1 MTRNERLTTL
11 ENVIDKN
18 RRSFYVID
26 KALKEICDDRLYR
39 FLLFKTFE
47 AYTRARWEIGKSQ
60 AYRLIEACHVIDN
73 LSPIGD
79 ILPENESQVRS
90 LAPLAPAIQ
99 RKIWHDFLLTGMEL
113 SALNIRK
120 YINSSITD
128 NHGTQ
133 ADLTEIISNTY
144 KEATL
149 AMLEQIRQAQSDGWQ
164 STSQEAGLFW
174 NRVMKEKIMFG
185 TSLKGRQNDTR

>member
-18 RRSFYVID
+18 RRSFYVIG
-26 KALKEICDDRLYR
+26 KALKEIRDDRLYR

-120 YINSSITD
+120 YIASSITG
-128 NHGTQ
+128 NYGTQ
-133 ADLTEIISNTY
+133 TDRTEIISNTY

-174 NRVMKEKIMFG
+174 NRVMKEKIMSG
-185 TSLKGRQNDTR
+185 TSLKGEAK

>member
-1 MTRNERLTTL
+1 MQKERLTTL
-11 ENVIDKN
+11 EKVIDKN
-18 RRSFYVID
+18 RRSFYVIG
-26 KALKEICDDRLYR
+26 KALKEIRDDRLYR

-90 LAPLAPAIQ
+90 LAPLSAAVQ
-99 RKIWHDFLLTGMEL
+99 RKIRRDFLMTDMEL
-113 SALNIRK
+113 SALNIRR
-120 YINSSITD
+120 YIASCITGNPD
-128 NHGTQ
+128 TPDRTG
-133 ADLTEIISNTY
+133 IISDTY

-149 AMLEQIRQAQSDGWQ
+149 AMFEQIRQAQSDGWQ

-174 NRVMKEKIMFG
+174 NRVMKEKIMSD
-185 TSLKGRQNDTR
+185 TLKGGQNNAQ

>member
-1 MTRNERLTTL
+1 MQKERLTTL
-11 ENVIDKN
+11 EKVIDKN
-18 RRSFYVID
+18 RRSFYVIG
-26 KALKEICDDRLYR
+26 KALKEIRDDRLYR

-60 AYRLIEACHVIDN
+60 AYRLIEACRIMDN

-90 LAPLAPAIQ
+90 LAPLSAAVQ
-99 RKIWHDFLLTGMEL
+99 RKIWHDFLMTNMEL

-120 YINSSITD
+120 YIASCITD

-133 ADLTEIISNTY
+133 VDRTGIISNTY

-164 STSQEAGLFW
+164 STSQVASLFW
-174 NRVMKEKIMFG
+174 NRVMKEKIISDM
-185 TSLKGRQNDTR
+185 SLKGGQNDTQ

>member
-1 MTRNERLTTL
+1 MQKERLTTL
-11 ENVIDKN
+11 EKVIDKN
-18 RRSFYVID
+18 RRSFYVIG
-26 KALKEICDDRLYR
+26 KALNEIRDDRLYR

-99 RKIWHDFLLTGMEL
+99 RKIWHDFLMTGMEL

-174 NRVMKEKIMFG
+174 NRVMKEKIMSG
-185 TSLKGRQNDTR
+185 TLLKREAR

>member
-18 RRSFYVID
+18 RRSFYVIG

-60 AYRLIEACHVIDN
+60 AYRLIEACQVIDN

-99 RKIWHDFLLTGMEL
+99 RKTWHDFLMTGMEL

-120 YINSSITD
+120 YIASCITG
-128 NHGTQ
+128 NPGTQ
-133 ADLTEIISNTY
+133 TDRTGIISDTY
-144 KEATL
+144 KKATL
-149 AMLEQIRQAQSDGWQ
+149 AMLEQIRQAQNDGWQ
-164 STSQEAGLFW
+164 STSREAGLFW
-174 NRVMKEKIMFG
+174 NRVMKEKIMSG
-185 TSLKGRQNDTR
+185 MSIKGRQNDTR

>member
-1 MTRNERLTTL
+1 
-11 ENVIDKN
+11 
-18 RRSFYVID
+18 
-26 KALKEICDDRLYR
+26 
-39 FLLFKTFE
+39 
-47 AYTRARWEIGKSQ
+47 
-60 AYRLIEACHVIDN
+60 

-90 LAPLAPAIQ
+90 LASLAPAAQ
-99 RKIWHDFLLTGMEL
+99 RKIWRDFLMTGMEL

-133 ADLTEIISNTY
+133 ADRTGIISDTY
-144 KEATL
+144 KKATM

-174 NRVMKEKIMFG
+174 NRVMKEKIMSG
-185 TSLKGRQNDTR
+185 TLLKGEAR

>member
-18 RRSFYVID
+18 RRSFYVIG

-90 LAPLAPAIQ
+90 LASLAPAAQ
-99 RKIWHDFLLTGMEL
+99 RKIWRDFLMTDMEL

-128 NHGTQ
+128 NHSME
-133 ADLTEIISNTY
+133 ADLTEIISDTY

-174 NRVMKEKIMFG
+174 NRVMKEKIMSG
-185 TSLKGRQNDTR
+185 TLLKREAR

>member
-1 MTRNERLTTL
+1 MQKERLTAL
-11 ENVIDKN
+11 ENIINKN
-18 RRSFYVID
+18 RRSFYVIG
-26 KALKEICDDRLYR
+26 KALREIRDDRLYR

-60 AYRLIEACHVIDN
+60 AYRLIEACRVMDN

-90 LAPLAPAIQ
+90 LAALAPAIQ
-99 RKIWHDFLLTGMEL
+99 RKIWSDFLMTGVEL

-120 YINSSITD
+120 YIASSI
-128 NHGTQ
+128 NGKHGTR
-133 ADLTEIISNTY
+133 ADRTGIISNAY

-174 NRVMKEKIMFG
+174 NRVMKEKIMSD
-185 TSLKGRQNDTR
+185 TLKGRQNDTQ

>member
-1 MTRNERLTTL
+1 MQKERLTTL
-11 ENVIDKN
+11 EKVIDKN
-18 RRSFYVID
+18 RRSFYEIG
-26 KALKEICDDRLYR
+26 KAFKEICDDRLYR

-90 LAPLAPAIQ
+90 LAPLSATVQ
-99 RKIWHDFLLTGMEL
+99 RKIWRDFLMTDMEL

-120 YINSSITD
+120 YIDSCMTG

-133 ADLTEIISNTY
+133 VDRTGIISNTY

-149 AMLEQIRQAQSDGWQ
+149 TMLEQIRQAQSDGWR
-164 STSQEAGLFW
+164 STSQEASLFW
-174 NRVMKEKIMFG
+174 NRVMKEKIMSG
-185 TSLKGRQNDTR
+185 TFKGEAK

>member
-1 MTRNERLTTL
+1 MQKERLTTL
-11 ENVIDKN
+11 EKVIDKN
-18 RRSFYVID
+18 RRSFYVIG
-26 KALKEICDDRLYR
+26 KALKEIRDDRLYR

-90 LAPLAPAIQ
+90 LAPLSAAVQ
-99 RKIWHDFLLTGMEL
+99 RKTWHDFLMTGMEL
-113 SALNIRK
+113 SALNIRR
-120 YINSSITD
+120 YIASCITGKHD
-128 NHGTQ
+128 TQ
-133 ADLTEIISNTY
+133 ADLTGIISDTY

-149 AMLEQIRQAQSDGWQ
+149 SMLEQIRQAQSDGWQ

-174 NRVMKEKIMFG
+174 NRVMKEKIMSD
-185 TSLKGRQNDTR
+185 TSLKRKQNDTQ